1 MFQNHLLLI
10 YRTFKRYKTSFFI
23 NLIGLSAGLS
33 CTLFIF
39 LWLRG
44 EVGTDKFHVKDKQ
57 LYTVMS
63 NEITDQG
70 IHTTDANPGILAAGL
85 KADMPEVED
94 AVTVS
99 PTYWLA
105 QSKVSLDN
113 APGVKAAGKFAGP
126 NFFNVFS
133 YKLLKGSMIHAL
145 EGTKSIVI
153 SEKLAKKLFESTDV
167 LGKVVIWRNA
177 DMQSETRAI
186 VTGVFKDT
194 PANSSDQFDFLV
206 SLDLLFNTAK
216 AYKEW
221 HNYGPATFVVLKK
234 GTDPNAFNAKIN
246 DYLKS
251 KGVEFRKLFVRR
263 YSDGYLYNNYENG
276 VQAGGRIQYVRL
288 FSLLA
293 VFILVIACV
302 NFMNLSTAKASRRMK
317 EVGIKKVLGADRQ
330 TLIIQYLAE
339 SLILTVLSLFISL
352 VFVELFLPQFN
363 AVTGKSLNLVFDAN
377 LIGILFGI
385 CIFTGLL
392 AGSYPALYL
401 SGFHP
406 ITALKGKLSGSVST
420 MWTRRSLVIF
430 QFTLSV
436 ILIVSVFVIYKQ
448 IQYLQEKSL
457 GYSKEN
463 VIYFEAEGRIK
474 NNVEPFLQVLRQIPG
489 VKYAS
494 SMDRNFLGEYG
505 STEGSFNW
513 ENRNPKQ
520 LIRFQHAGINDGL
533 IETLGMKII
542 AGRSF
547 SAKYGA
553 DSSKMLLNETAI
565 KLMGLRNPV
574 GKIFSLWGKDY
585 QIIGVVKDFNFE
597 SLHDP
602 VKPLFFRF
610 QSKNTSRIFIR
621 LSAGKKLETID
632 QIKAFYKKYN
642 AGYNF
647 EYTFLDQDFQQ
658 QFIAENRVAT
668 LSRYFAALAIVISC
682 LGLFGLAAFTAERK
696 IKEIGIRKVLGA
708 SEWSIVYI
716 LSEEF
721 MMPVVAS
728 ILIALPLSYIMCK
741 YWLQNFA
748 YQVDLHVWYFLGA
761 GLLALLISWLTVGMQ
776 AIKAAYIDP
785 IKCLREE

>member
-39 LWLRG
+39 LWVLDETGMDR
-44 EVGTDKFHVKDKQ
+44 FHAKDKQ

-85 KADMPEVED
+85 KTDLPEVED

-105 QSKVSLDN
+105 QTKVSLDN
-113 APGVKAAGKFAGP
+113 TPGVKAAGKFAGP
-126 NFFNVFS
+126 NFFKIFS
-133 YKLLKGSMIHAL
+133 YKLLKGSLNQAL
-145 EGTKSIVI
+145 LGSKSMVI
-153 SEKLAKKLFESTDV
+153 SEKLANKLFQSTDV

-177 DMQSETRAI
+177 DMQSETRSI

-206 SLDLLFNTAK
+206 SLDLLYSTAK
-216 AYKEW
+216 SYKEW
-221 HNYGPATFVVLKK
+221 HNYGPATFVVLKN
-234 GTDPNAFNAKIN
+234 GTDPKAFNAKIK
-246 DYLKS
+246 DYLES
-251 KGVEFRKLFVRR
+251 KGVELRKLFVRP

-276 VQAGGRIQYVRL
+276 RQVGGRIQYVHL

-317 EVGIKKVLGADRQ
+317 EVGIKKVMGADRQ

-339 SLILTVLSLFISL
+339 SLILTVLSMFISL
-352 VFVELFLPQFN
+352 VFVELFLPEFN
-363 AVTGKSLNLVFDAN
+363 SITGKSLNLVFN
-377 LIGILFGI
+377 PQLIGILFGI

-392 AGSYPALYL
+392 SGSYPALYL
-401 SGFHP
+401 SGFNP
-406 ITALKGKLSGSVST
+406 TAALKGKLTGSAST
-420 MWTRRSLVIF
+420 IWTRRGLVVF

-448 IQYLQEKSL
+448 IQYLQDKSL
-457 GYSKEN
+457 GYTKEN

-474 NNVEPFLQVLRQIPG
+474 NNVEPFLQVIRQIPG
-489 VKYAS
+489 VKNAS
-494 SMDRNFLGEYG
+494 SMDRSFLGEYG
-505 STEGSFNW
+505 STEGSFHW

-520 LIRFQHAGINDGL
+520 VLRFQHAGISDDL
-533 IETLGMKII
+533 IETLGMKIV

-565 KLMGLRNPV
+565 KLMGLKNPV
-574 GKIFSLWGKDY
+574 GKIFSLWGKEY
-585 QIIGVVKDFNFE
+585 QIVGIVKDFNFE
-597 SLHDP
+597 SLHEQ

-610 QSKNTSRIFIR
+610 QSKNTSRVLIR
-621 LSAGKKLETID
+621 LSAGKQKQTID
-632 QIKAFYKKYN
+632 ALVDFYKAYN
-642 AGYNF
+642 PGYKF

-658 QFIAENRVAT
+658 QFISENRVAA
-668 LSRYFAALAIVISC
+668 LSRYFAGLAIVISC

-708 SEWSIVYI
+708 SEWSIVRI

-721 MMPVVAS
+721 MMPVAAS
-728 ILIALPLSYIMCK
+728 ILIALPLSYVMCK
-741 YWLQNFA
+741 YWLQSFA
-748 YQVDLHVWYFLGA
+748 YQVDLHLWYFLGA
-761 GLLALLISWLTVGMQ
+761 GLLSLLISWLTVGMQ
-776 AIKAAYIDP
+776 AIKAANIDP
-785 IKCLREE
+785 IKCLRDE